1 MKVSSKN
8 SFQKPLKPAPKKK
21 KKIKMPKSSSSNP
34 TTKKF
39 REAARR
45 KHMGGHFPQQKSTF
59 SAPNQGTLTLKALEK
74 HNEVTG
80 GFTEASLQDDATSF
94 GGTTF
99 NTWATN
105 MTGCTNATF
114 SRVHRYINSNS
125 SVQKEILAVL
135 AAVTEVI
142 KEKGGEGKDLQYFA
156 VLVSSLQEAD
166 KAETKMAMAHLL
178 SIVIKRVNV
187 AVLQNKFTQVVKTLL
202 DVITVSAKEST
213 LSPIKP
219 AISCMASLLRVQQL
233 STWMESSTE
242 HAFRALLAFILHKK
256 PKLRKAAQIAVRV
269 VLRGSLLMQET
280 PAPPFHPAAPITAQY
295 CLKHIESSGGLSNKV
310 EVLHILSLLKDTL
323 NLFPS
328 NNVKSLC
335 EVVLRLMTLTDLIVR
350 SSCMEVLHKLF
361 AAKPSDKTMSG
372 EMNAQ
377 IITALYDYQPSEK
390 DSQPMQ
396 AWLRVMESAVIN
408 LAGRVTAC
416 RISKFNLLRQ
426 GHNASCSCGPRPDSM
441 PLMLVKL
448 LEECVEPYKEKLTHG
463 QNSNQSLTSIQKVLK
478 CLETGL
484 SYQFHAVWELVL
496 QLWSTA
502 FLVFGK
508 LVPKMLTK
516 CLVSMGDLRDTP
528 HFSFKSEMDKA
539 IGSAVKS
546 MGPRQVLNA
555 IPLDITGEN
564 DDPEFPRGWLLPVIR
579 DNVTHTELGFFT
591 SYFLPL
597 AAKLKKTAEEC
608 ADKSI
613 AQSKAYDAL
622 QLQIWSMLRGFCDH
636 PTDVKQSF
644 QGIAK
649 TLGTALNERD
659 DLRMDVLAALRSL
672 ISCSMD
678 NDADKAEVGRFAK
691 NFLPILFNQYTSD
704 GQTDIGTR
712 LAVLETTKKYF
723 QVTSK
728 ELLIGF
734 IERALGKIAEKGIG
748 VFRSASLMDLT
759 IALIPYA
766 DEKHLKQIFQLSLSQ
781 LQISDKTIQK
791 KSYRILEEICTGQ
804 TPECVSLLTSGLDE
818 ISKTLLSSL
827 SKSSPSSKA
836 PRLRCLKHIY
846 ANLEEE
852 NENFLTATLPEAILC
867 TKEIGVKAR
876 SAAFELVVAMS
887 ETYIKWNADVEEKES
902 LGDFVNKVL
911 AGLAGSPH
919 MISATLLALTRLV
932 YHYKDRLT
940 GAVLDNLIES
950 VHLLLTVKTREI
962 IKTALGFIKVLL
974 SAYDNTVL
982 AAHLK
987 DMLNSLH
994 EIAEKGNMRRLTKII
1009 YVKLIK
1015 KFGYELILSMTQ
1027 ASIHKLL
1034 KSIYKSNER
1043 AKKKKEKENEVD
1055 DEDDDSDDEDTAKAE
1070 PERQL
1075 NLNKIVLDLFEWR
1088 DQFSIEDLLRDTDSE
1103 LDDDDDD
1110 DGNRNKGKK
1119 VYKKKEKQAYLME
1132 TGEDEIVDFM
1142 DPAASKQIL
1151 ATKPKEDKKDNRAGE
1166 KDRGFKMA
1174 ADGRLIITQDV
1185 EEEEKKNRK
1194 SSGKAA
1200 ESGDEEDDLEDL
1212 FAALEGVGA
1221 KKKSKKR
1228 KRDESAPGDDDY
1240 NEEET
1245 GASASKYKAGG
1256 SGIHRPIA
1264 QAKRSGPKSES
1275 DFGQE
1280 YRSKKAPGDVKKKD
1294 KPDPFAYVPL
1304 NFNALNKRKQMKN
1317 RGSFKNLVKG
1327 AQKGAAKGLKSK
1339 AKKGKR

>member
-1 MKVSSKN
+1 MKVSGKN

-21 KKIKMPKSSSSNP
+21 KKVKMPKSSSSNP
-34 TTKKF
+34 TTNKF
-39 REAARR
+39 REAAR
-45 KHMGGHFPQQKSTF
+45 KTHSNGHFPRQKPAALAS
-59 SAPNQGTLTLKALEK
+59 NQGALTLKALEK
-74 HNEVTG
+74 HNQVTG
-80 GFTEASLQDDATSF
+80 GFTEASIQDDATSF

-135 AAVTEVI
+135 AATTEVI

-156 VLVSSLQEAD
+156 VLVSSLEEAD

-178 SIVIKRVNV
+178 SIVIKRVSV
-187 AVLQNKFTQVVKTLL
+187 AVLQGRFAQVVKTLL
-202 DVITVSAKEST
+202 DVITVSAKEGT

-219 AISCMASLLRVQQL
+219 AISCLASLLRVQQI
-233 STWMESSTE
+233 STWTDSSTE
-242 HAFRALLAFILHKK
+242 HAYRALLAFVVHKK

-280 PAPPFHPAAPITAQY
+280 PTPPFHPAAPVTAQY
-295 CLKHIESSGGLSNKV
+295 CLRHIESSGGLSNKV

-323 NLFPS
+323 SLFPS
-328 NNVKSLC
+328 NSVKSLC
-335 EVVLRLMTLTDLIVR
+335 EVILRLMTLTDLIIR
-350 SSCMEVLHKLF
+350 SSGMEVLHKLF
-361 AAKPSDKTMSG
+361 EAKPSDKTMSA

-390 DSQPMQ
+390 DSQPMN
-396 AWLRVMESAVIN
+396 AWLRVMESAAIN
-408 LAGRVTAC
+408 LARNDVDLCIGHFPRLFSTCMACLLSDRPEVAKTAV
-416 RISKFNLLRQ
+416 STMKT
-426 GHNASCSCGPRPDSM
+426 
-441 PLMLVKL
+441 L
-448 LEECVEPYKEKLTHG
+448 LEECIQPNREKITQG
-463 QNSNQSLTSIQKVLK
+463 SNSNLSLTSIQKVLK
-478 CLETGL
+478 ALEAGL
-484 SYQFHAVWELVL
+484 SYQFHAVWPLVL

-516 CLVSMGDLRDTP
+516 CLTSMGDLRDTP

-546 MGPRQVLNA
+546 MGPRMILSA
-555 IPLDITGEN
+555 IPLEITGDN

-597 AAKLKKTAEEC
+597 AAKLKKKAEEY
-608 ADKSI
+608 ADKSV

-649 TLGTALNERD
+649 ILGTALNERE
-659 DLRMDVLAALRSL
+659 DLRMEVLAALRSI

-678 NDADKAEVGRFAK
+678 NETDKAEVGRFAK
-691 NFLPILFNQYTSD
+691 NFLPILFNQFTAE
-704 GQTDIGTR
+704 GQIDVGTR
-712 LAVLETTKKYF
+712 LAVLETTKRYF
-723 QVTSK
+723 QVSSK
-728 ELLIGF
+728 ELLLGF
-734 IERALGKIAEKGIG
+734 IDRALGKIAEEGVG
-748 VFRSASLMDLT
+748 VFRIASLMDLT

-766 DEKHLKQIFQLSLSQ
+766 DEKHLKQIFKLSLSQ

-791 KSYRILEEICTGQ
+791 KSYRLLEEICSSQ
-804 TPECVSLLTSGLDE
+804 TSECINLLNSNLDE

-836 PRLRCLKHIY
+836 PRLRCLKLIY
-846 ANLEEE
+846 ASLKEKNDG
-852 NENFLTATLPEAILC
+852 FLTATLPEAILC

-887 ETYIKWNADVEEKES
+887 ESYIQWNSDIEERES

-932 YHYKDRLT
+932 YHYKDRLM
-940 GAVLDNLIES
+940 GSVLDNLIES

-987 DMLNSLH
+987 DLLNSLH
-994 EIAEKGNMRRLTKII
+994 EIAVKGNMRRLTKII

-1015 KFGYELILSMTQ
+1015 KFGFELILSMTQ
-1027 ASIHKLL
+1027 ESIHKLL

-1043 AKKKKEKENEVD
+1043 AKKKKEKENESK
-1055 DEDDDSDDEDTAKAE
+1055 DESDSDDEDTGKPE
-1070 PERQL
+1070 PE
-1075 NLNKIVLDLFEWR
+1075 
-1088 DQFSIEDLLRDTDSE
+1088 SIDDLLRDTDSE
-1103 LDDDDDD
+1103 LEDDDDDED
-1110 DGNRNKGKK
+1110 TAGRARVKK
-1119 VYKKKEKQAYLME
+1119 TTKRKENQAYLME

-1142 DPAASKQIL
+1142 DPAASKQVL
-1151 ATKPKEDKKDNRAGE
+1151 ATRPKGAESKAGD

-1174 ADGRLIITQDV
+1174 ADGRLIITQDA
-1185 EEEEKKNRK
+1185 EEEEGEKSRK
-1194 SSGKAA
+1194 RARKMSG
-1200 ESGDEEDDLEDL
+1200 SGDEEDDLEDL
-1212 FAALEGVGA
+1212 FSALEGVGA
-1221 KKKSKKR
+1221 KKSKKR
-1228 KRDESAPGDDDY
+1228 KRDVAAPDDY
-1240 NEEET
+1240 DDEEEAA
-1245 GASASKYKAGG
+1245 ASSSKYKAGG
-1256 SGIHRPIA
+1256 TGIHRPVTK
-1264 QAKRSGPKSES
+1264 AKKSGPQS
-1275 DFGQE
+1275 DAGFGQE

-1294 KPDPFAYVPL
+1294 KPDPYAYVPL
-1304 NFNALNKRKQMKN
+1304 NFNSLNKRKQMKN
-1317 RGSFKNLVKG
+1317 KGSFKNLVKG
-1327 AQKGAAKGLKSK
+1327 AQKGAAKGMKSK
-1339 AKKGKR
+1339 AQKGKR